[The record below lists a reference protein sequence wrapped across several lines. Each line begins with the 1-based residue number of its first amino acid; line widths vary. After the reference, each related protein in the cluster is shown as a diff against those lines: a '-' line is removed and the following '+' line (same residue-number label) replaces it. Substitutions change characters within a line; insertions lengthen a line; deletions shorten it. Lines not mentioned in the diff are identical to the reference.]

1 MKDKQYFCIEIKI
14 ENDDIDVNSTSSEG
28 FILEQKEKT
37 LLLIALFELKEKIKN
52 NQLNVEVTKC

>member
-14 ENDDIDVNSTSSEG
+14 ENDDIDVNSKSSEG

-52 NQLNVEVTKC
+52 NQLNVEATKC